1 MRYAAIGA
9 EFEAGDAD
17 VVCVQEVFT
26 YWHLRLLTR
35 RMSSFRQV
43 SYRPSAV
50 GPAGGLVT
58 FSRRPVSAPAYRG
71 FGLPPRAPGLS
82 ALTRFE
88 GGMKGA
94 LVTRLRGSGLSV
106 INTHLMAN
114 RDGDW
119 SEANR
124 YYPVHRAQLAALTRA
139 IRAVPAP
146 AVVCGDFNVDRDSSL
161 FAGFVISAGLADT
174 FDGSCPATFRAEYLP
189 PGATPHCID
198 FILATDGGMAETAR
212 VLFTGKTPLPGGP
225 GYLSDHLGLCATL
238 SVAPA

>member
-35 RMSSFRQV
+35 RMSSFCHV

-58 FSRRPVSAPAYRG
+58 FSRLPVSASAYRG
-71 FGLPPRAPGLS
+71 FGLPPRAPGIS
-82 ALTRFE
+82 RLTRFE
-88 GGMKGA
+88 GSVKGA

-106 INTHLMAN
+106 INTHLVAN

-124 YYPVHRAQLAALTRA
+124 YYPVHRAQLDALTRA
-139 IRAVPAP
+139 IRAAPAP
-146 AVVCGDFNVDRDSSL
+146 AVVCGDFNVDRDSPL
-161 FAGFVISAGLADT
+161 FAAFVISTGLTDT
-174 FDGSCPATFRAEYLP
+174 FDGSCPATFRAEFLP
-189 PGATPHCID
+189 AGATPHCID
-198 FILATDGGMAETAR
+198 FILATDGGMAETAT
-212 VLFTGKTPLPGGP
+212 VLFAGKTPLPGGP
-225 GYLSDHLGLCATL
+225 GYLSDHLGLCAKLTFHR
-238 SVAPA
+238 